1 MTFFRTRVREPMLLA
16 VATLCLYAGELFAQ
30 VSAGGPAKSPAV
42 LSAESLRSTG
52 TPGPALRTL
61 RQASA
66 PFPSEILNEL
76 ADSIVAFAT
85 DASVYGDP
93 ARFEALKIAIR
104 TLGLAGVSR
113 GDGIPYAGAG
123 EKLGRIIVGLPPE
136 LTGAALYYLAHVA
149 DVDEAVKT
157 LRGIA
162 VSDRPH
168 ALDAI
173 RTLLSELGPRGE
185 AALRTAHEQGEARSA
200 EAKYRLETI
209 AMERGWKGQP
219 LPRNPQRT

>member
-1 MTFFRTRVREPMLLA
+1 MTILRALGQAPV
-16 VATLCLYAGELFAQ
+16 LFAAASLYL
-30 VSAGGPAKSPAV
+30 SAAELSAQASADSAAKSPAV
-42 LSAESLRSTG
+42 LSAESLRSKG

-104 TLGLAGVSR
+104 TLGLAGVTT

-149 DVDEAVKT
+149 DVDEAVRT

-162 VSDRPH
+162 VSDSPH

-173 RTLLSELGPRGE
+173 RTMLSELGPRGE
-185 AALRTAHEQGEARSA
+185 AALRTAHERGEARSA
-200 EAKYRLETI
+200 AARYRLESI

-219 LPRNPQRT
+219 PSPRDP